1 MAVKENIE
9 EAEDFD
15 FGEYSFKPEETEI
28 NGKKVLDYTG
38 IEHDRIFLVNKKDI
52 TTKKRPDWI
61 PELDAAGLEA
71 DQFLPVCVMDGDGN
85 YFVQSKIKTGEEERK
100 LKNTGRT
107 IKTPVYDT
115 EYYKMSRDLLAA
127 TVDYYLKKKRAEL
140 KEAGS
145 SRKVSLPRALKTMRA
160 SRYEEMVGLL
170 DLCESYKDN
179 SEILDPK
186 LSHFSDAYK
195 KQNRVIFVEQWQPLL
210 RAIVDK
216 RLDMNLQKQDCANT
230 FAKGEETAYGKS
242 GSSNALYDKF
252 GVMIKKQNGS
262 TFSAGQRN
270 RLENTLS
277 AVWPHFGD
285 LRSLAGQSGLTIS
298 YADDCNQHA
307 RKAVGLYRAMPG
319 EKGEKAIGVSF
330 FNDERNDRNP
340 AAVTLSHE
348 VTHWL
353 DSEKGKE
360 THHFFASDAAG
371 TLENRIAMKFKELVR
386 DNEKRLNDLSS
397 RFTKDKKQSS
407 LGDYWFRTCE
417 CLARAMEEHYALSQ
431 GLMIFEEN
439 PAYLPREQFLKEIEP
454 LAVELIGEN
463 KKHFRMEVMEK
474 TESVTPAE
482 QMLRD
487 SFLPDEAGIRK
498 LAASHKKVS
507 GELKAVIDGS
517 PDTFNYLRGANKAM
531 DNKVE
536 AYQKKVARLSTKKR
550 VLELDMR
557 LMAKLSLSA
566 IEWDELERNSAPVD
580 KDNLRLLERGS
591 FEYYAAIVTSANR
604 NAGISLPKSVP
615 LVLELPAGFRLDF
628 LEKGEDGYS
637 VGNNGGWTMPVE
649 EYADIRAANE
659 KLFEKLEG
667 LPDEISHEQPA
678 AAAEPV
684 NNGGLR
690 TKPLGLNNQAL
701 YNLFAINNE
710 SLSYFKNYAENLYD
724 IMDTEHAS
732 LNIGSGIID
741 VGPAVELIFRQN
753 FSDSY
758 SSSKTIYGDTKSI
771 CEWVEDYLR
780 ENDIRSKYRFRKAV
794 SGFEK
799 EYKDLL
805 NPVFELVKGGVGA
818 KILDFTQKIS
828 NGAFGDELKHGFEK
842 YVAESGYAPE
852 TFVSRMFKRRE
863 LDQSISGVDVINH
876 EFGQEDTPQLSGNG
890 EFPGLLDESQWE
902 EVYLKKFS
910 RLEPGEKFREFRSE
924 LEKSLADKDKVEALK
939 NISGKISVN
948 FETVMESI
956 SEYVSWK
963 EVQEDIRK
971 FAEKRPYLSY
981 EGWKETIANR
991 LGEPSYTGLRIAVNN
1006 DQKPWLKIK
1015 RSEYE
1020 NQFAGIKSDFRE
1032 RDSETFSD
1040 EEFSRRFSAGEFDDI
1055 FQRLQKSILAINS
1068 RSYESNDKETNEEN
1082 EHKKAFEYAVA
1093 WNRLFVNGEPESV
1106 RNLRDKWN
1114 EKLRT
1119 EKEGFLA
1126 KKAEYEKVAGET
1138 SDERILELAKEIESF
1153 KREVPEVYRAE
1164 SFSKKQERVF
1174 KQAVLDCIGLSDTK
1188 YGRGSLETLKNFIS
1202 PQVLPS
1208 FFQEFEQMREEIVMR
1223 EIERRGISISDI
1235 KENKLMETKE
1245 NTEHKPYSF
1254 FVKDG
1259 AEFDE
1264 DFEPITGLTAKE
1276 AVSEYMNKPSSVI
1289 GVHIPTN
1296 RILNTPDGEGMW
1308 VLSRLQDGVHHLD
1321 DTFLQKGQETT
1332 RNDENFIDAL
1342 SELEEECSVQGLYL
1356 SVPFVFR
1363 ELQGAL
1369 RDKRLEEKA
1378 AKELRPADPN
1388 WEEDKELLEEAKQLD
1403 RSSRPKTSMWGSVQS
1418 CHKLIPGVYSVSTA
1432 GHGGIM
1438 VHTSVAEKVLSK
1450 EVLDYS
1456 EKLIENGYIQFEED
1470 CDAAVPLVD
1479 FYRKHL
1485 FEGFSWNKG
1494 REAEFYEIAQK
1505 SILRWNPGLLEKM
1518 NEGYDKILEKEAKKN
1533 ILEEQ
1538 KKSFVLEKLSA
1549 AGIEVVQDKAEFDRI
1564 LNNAEIL
1571 QKMQKENNVEDL
1583 FVSKNEENLDSEID
1597 KLTIKDVDLKDEFIE
1612 ISEKTPYILQECGL
1626 NDFPVKMYKQ
1636 KLARAL
1642 FLEKENFG
1650 ERRTHGHKG
1659 EFSEK
1664 DVKDVFSNLANPR
1677 YVFNSTK
1684 NKDIPDD
1691 FYIVGVYDQ
1700 FDNNKNPM
1708 MVSFHFN
1715 KDKNEIEANWVT
1727 AVYGR
1732 NKIDIMKNWIDKG
1745 YLLYV
1750 NDLEIEKASTD
1761 VGTLYMRVMHTVN
1774 AHKDTI
1780 KRKSDFVN
1788 EMEMLFYKQN
1798 EQTYGFAHEG
1808 KIYLNPEI
1816 ASSEVAIHEYTHLW
1830 DNYTQRTNP
1839 ELWEKGK
1846 NIFKK
1851 TSLWEEVKSDP
1862 NYADIADNDDLLLSE
1877 VHARICGKMAEAVL
1891 SRILEKDGELTK
1903 DTVIDWDKECWDY
1916 IATEIGFQTFDNVN
1930 PELKIKTEDLKQFLS
1945 MPMKDLM
1952 EGREITQKREKN
1964 MEKENT
1970 EGVLYDE
1977 SKDKSERLERISS
1990 LLTAAIDKYG
2000 AEHIDLIRN
2009 DEGQLN
2015 IIYHSDNDSFLVDR
2029 TEERPEHLDMKELV
2043 KVLDSLDVGHNFAD
2057 AVVREPEKDNAA
2069 LTASEANER
2078 CQKLGYY
2085 FEYNDDVDSA
2095 DIFTEQGGD
2104 FIATYGAGGFGYTDD
2119 LMDEK
2124 GASKIPD
2131 EIFREVI
2138 ALADRFY
2145 HATHE
2150 EINNEKVHVNEKTPV
2165 RVYDAHDI
2173 FTQSELDSIRLHT
2186 GLDVRDPE
2194 YVDLAVYAPV
2204 NEDKSRDYKPFFIV
2218 ATGTDD
2224 SRHIWELREG
2234 PRGEYISKNRF
2245 IQYIFRGKHDYGSY
2259 DYHNL
2264 TNLIAASRAAGL
2276 IDDDFDLKNY
2286 DGGSNSVYT
2295 AVRNFEKEYLPKI
2308 KFIDRNGN
2316 DISLH
2321 EGLGFD
2327 MTDDH
2332 ALWSKEE
2339 VELIAGF
2346 EEPVQKIS
2354 GEKEEMTVTVS
2365 LKQLYE
2371 HYARDGKEFSHV
2383 GDNNVL
2389 TDFGRIRHTGE
2400 DGNDY
2405 YDLFNE
2411 EGVLAC
2417 CDGETVTLKES
2428 KDGKNYLINEQDEY
2442 PTRFILSDEEF
2453 GIATMTRPAQV
2464 LGASQEPPRI
2474 RLEKWEVGGK
2484 TYQVRECFFEKDGKT
2499 VTRYVGEEDMAN
2511 GGYPDKDLEAVDERI
2526 AYYVDKE
2533 KLKTL
2538 SDEELLEYIHDN
2550 IDESVYEIFD
2560 VEVLKNQVSEN
2571 RNFVIDGAS
2580 NGMLAK
2586 YINRSEIS
2594 DIEEFRKFAAER
2606 ITGTAQD
2613 KTYFGQMWKAGV
2625 EFCREKGWEVPDVP
2639 DEYKGLLLNEN
2650 KAEEPAI
2657 LKMPE
2662 ITLSEKKS
2670 RVLPFSIVENVEKKR
2685 VNIKFDTME
2694 NNPDFP
2700 EIIKELKAGGWKF
2713 APSTKQWYPVGKAV
2727 EGAKEFAESLQ
2738 DRYSGILNEP
2748 EKAAEAQE
2756 KEAADSSSVYDG
2768 ILFFDRNYDE
2778 PKEFARYTGLEEE
2791 KATYFLK
2798 ALGHDY
2804 ADMNSEKTERF
2815 GLDKDKNLVSVMK
2828 KDDGSVTLRKFSS
2841 VDELLDYACENAQ
2854 KEYDGIKALYER
2866 HQKAQENNDWGKM
2879 LDQLYDKA
2887 LNRWAEN
2894 LYQVNEI
2901 RNAREQEKFAK
2912 MSLSQ
2917 FDKELI
2923 DVINGKLPKDHI
2935 FSLGIPGVIL
2945 QRCGFPEGQ
2954 RIEMSA
2960 SRLEFKS
2967 KLNWHPFD
2975 MKDVIGLDSALQT
2988 PVAVFAYGNKEKSQN
3003 VIVGIDKDGKNFLAG
3018 VHFNQKV
3025 RGYEVSDLRTLFPK
3039 DNIDWIRWITQ
3050 GKMIYGDKE
3059 KLQALIAQ
3067 QRINVAEVSA
3077 QVAQSPLYEHCLE
3090 SASSI
3095 MQKFGDVNDIFT
3107 EEHEFYNDI
3116 KEKGI
3121 IEQKFYTYYSSL
3133 GNMDAREL
3141 SEHEAGEF
3149 YDALKSND
3157 AEKIAEYTETDLHE
3171 ISGVA
3176 KVILDEYQAKAVEKT
3191 RDVKESGIALNDFN
3205 EFLDKKSPYVE
3216 VIFSE
3221 RSGDEYLPDG
3231 KIWSL
3236 AEADKIIP
3244 ELNDKFSSYLKTEIA
3259 VHFPDGDKPY
3269 TRESDCTGTF
3279 RLDIGTDRKMESF
3292 SDHIRC
3298 TCSDIDFI
3306 DAFEKAWQKSYVP
3319 SLDESFTEDLSQRLS
3334 ETAKEAGKK
3343 LASITERYKKIAGED
3358 NKVHS
3363 AFIIE
3368 ESESKASKAK
3378 VGSARGEFR
3387 DFFDDTLRDLSET
3400 VKKYSA
3406 SSGFE
3411 MTDEALLFAKH
3422 AVKNAMIDLYYGESR
3437 AAHYGSGFDFTSWRG
3452 MIDSIPPVAAYD
3464 GLLDIYL
3471 GKEKLAGIE
3480 RLSEQKKAFE
3490 DKLEKAEEKLRE
3502 NPGNPL
3508 AAADKTDA
3516 ENGINAVN
3524 ADLKKSSPEI
3534 PPLEVHDRIG
3544 EDTVLDSFK
3553 IADGIYQATLGQ
3565 KTGNGGLA
3573 AQSYFVIDGR
3583 IALQLSKDARELMD
3597 KRDKRYVIGN
3607 KYNEPY
3613 VLKELIEQ
3621 KLMPPRDGNFV
3632 ESLSAYIKRH
3642 PLELA
3647 KKGFY
3652 PVTLDN
3658 IQRKTAELAAL
3669 NKNLAKDPLAL
3680 AKSIISMVDDDNKG
3694 AWLKGH
3700 GCNTQD
3706 GLRKTFTEWMS
3717 GQDKKRQK
3725 DSGYPPRGEK

>member
-52 TTKKRPDWI
+52 LTRKRPDWI
-61 PELDAAGLEA
+61 PELDPAGLEA

-85 YFVQSKIKTGEEERK
+85 YFVQSKIKTGETEK
-100 LKNTGRT
+100 TLSNYART
-107 IKTPVYDT
+107 KIKVPVFET

-127 TVDYYLKKKRAEL
+127 SVDYYLKRKRAEL

-170 DLCESYKDN
+170 GLCESYKDN

-195 KQNRVIFVEQWQPLL
+195 KQNHIIFVEQWQPLL

-230 FAKGEETAYGKS
+230 YAKGEETAYGKS
-242 GSSNALYDKF
+242 GSSNALYNEF

-262 TFSAGQRN
+262 TFSAEQKN

-285 LRSLAGQSGLTIS
+285 LRSLAGKAGLTIS

-307 RKAVGLYRAMPG
+307 RKAVGLYRAVPG

-386 DNEKRLNDLSS
+386 DNKRRHNDSHSLG
-397 RFTKDKKQSS
+397 TKRKNTD

-417 CLARAMEEHYALSQ
+417 CLGRAMEEHYALSQ
-431 GLMIFEEN
+431 GLTIFEEN
-439 PAYLPREQFLKEIEP
+439 PAYLPAEQFRKVIEP
-454 LAVELIGEN
+454 MAAELIEEN
-463 KKHFRMEVMEK
+463 KKHFGMEVMEREEVK
-474 TESVTPAE
+474 DRTESVTAAE

-487 SFLPDEAGIRK
+487 RFAPDEDGIRK
-498 LAASHKKVS
+498 LADAHKKVS
-507 GELKAVIDGS
+507 DELKSVIDGA

-536 AYQKKVARLSTKKR
+536 AYQKKVAKLATKKR

-557 LMAKLSLSA
+557 LLAKLPLSVV
-566 IEWDELERNSAPVD
+566 EWDELERNSAPVD
-580 KDNLRLLERGS
+580 KDSIRLLERGS
-591 FEYYAAIVTSANR
+591 FEYYAAAVTSANK
-604 NAGISLPKSVP
+604 NAGVSLPKRFP
-615 LVLELPAGFRLDF
+615 LVLDLPARVRLDF

-637 VGNNGGWTMPVE
+637 VGENGGWTMPVE
-649 EYADIRAANE
+649 EYADVRAANE
-659 KLFEKLEG
+659 KLLEKLEG
-667 LPDEISHEQPA
+667 LPDELSHEQPA

-690 TKPLGLNNQAL
+690 PEPLGLNNQAL
-701 YNLFAINNE
+701 HNLFAINNA
-710 SLSYFKNYAENLYD
+710 SISYFKEYAENLYD
-724 IMDTEHAS
+724 FSDTEHAKK
-732 LNIGSGIID
+732 NIGSEIVD
-741 VGPAVELIFRQN
+741 VGPAVELDFIN
-753 FSDSY
+753 ESNLVSH
-758 SSSKTIYGDTKSI
+758 KTIYGDTKNI
-771 CEWVEDYLR
+771 CEWVEAYLK
-780 ENDIRSKYRFRKAV
+780 ENDIRSRYRLKKALLA
-794 SGFEK
+794 FEK

-805 NPVFELVKGGVGA
+805 KPVFDEITAGNLGTS
-818 KILDFTQKIS
+818 ILDFTQHIS
-828 NGAFGDELKHGFEK
+828 TGAFGDELKHGFEK

-852 TFVSRMFKRRE
+852 PFVSTMFKRRE
-863 LDQSISGVDVINH
+863 LDRSISGVDVINH
-876 EFGQEDTPQLSGNG
+876 EFDQEDTPQLSGNG
-890 EFPGLLDESQWE
+890 EFAGLLDESQWE
-902 EVYLKKFS
+902 EIYLKKFS

-924 LEKSLADKDKVEALK
+924 LEKSLADKDRVEALK

-948 FETVMESI
+948 FETVMKNI

-963 EVQEDIRK
+963 EVQKDIRK

-981 EGWKETIANR
+981 DGWKETIANR

-1055 FQRLQKSILAINS
+1055 FQRLQKSILALSS

-1126 KKAEYEKVAGET
+1126 KKADYEKVARET

-1174 KQAVLDCIGLSDTK
+1174 KQAVLDCIRLSDPK
-1188 YGRGSLETLKNFIS
+1188 YGRGPLETLKNFIS

-1223 EIERRGISISDI
+1223 EIERRGINISEI
-1235 KENKLMETKE
+1235 KENKLMETE
-1245 NTEHKPYSF
+1245 QKPYSF

-1259 AEFDE
+1259 GVEEAVMGLTAQEIASEFADI
-1264 DFEPITGLTAKE
+1264 EPITGLTAKE
-1276 AVSEYMNKPSSVI
+1276 AVSEYINRPSSVI

-1296 RILNTPDGEGMW
+1296 RILNDPEGEGMW

-1321 DTFLQKGQETT
+1321 DSFLEKGQETT

-1342 SELEEECSVQGLYL
+1342 SELEEECRSQGLHL

-1378 AKELRPADPN
+1378 ANEVHPAEPN
-1388 WEEDKELLEEAKQLD
+1388 WKQDKALLEEVKRLD
-1403 RSSRPKTSMWGSVQS
+1403 RSSRPNTSIWGSVQN
-1418 CHKLIPGVYSVSTA
+1418 CHKLIPGVYLVSTA

-1438 VHTSVAEKVLSK
+1438 VHESVAEKVLSK
-1450 EVLDYS
+1450 ANLEHT
-1456 EKLIENGYIQFEED
+1456 EKWAERGFIPFEED
-1470 CDAAVPLVD
+1470 ADINIALVD
-1479 FYRKHL
+1479 LYRKHL
-1485 FEGFSWNKG
+1485 LEGLSWNKG
-1494 REAEFYEIAQK
+1494 KEEEFYEYGQK

-1518 NEGYDKILEKEAKKN
+1518 NEEYDSSMSVSESKSSQLSLGN
-1533 ILEEQ
+1533 I
-1538 KKSFVLEKLSA
+1538 S
-1549 AGIEVVQDKAEFDRI
+1549 
-1564 LNNAEIL
+1564 LNNEHG
-1571 QKMQKENNVEDL
+1571 EDGWQTQ
-1583 FVSKNEENLDSEID
+1583 DM
-1597 KLTIKDVDLKDEFIE
+1597 FIPTLE
-1612 ISEKTPYILQECGL
+1612 YI
-1626 NDFPVKMYKQ
+1626 
-1636 KLARAL
+1636 AA
-1642 FLEKENFG
+1642 
-1650 ERRTHGHKG
+1650 
-1659 EFSEK
+1659 
-1664 DVKDVFSNLANPR
+1664 A
-1677 YVFNSTK
+1677 
-1684 NKDIPDD
+1684 
-1691 FYIVGVYDQ
+1691 
-1700 FDNNKNPM
+1700 
-1708 MVSFHFN
+1708 
-1715 KDKNEIEANWVT
+1715 
-1727 AVYGR
+1727 
-1732 NKIDIMKNWIDKG
+1732 KIDDERFIMPVATWKPA
-1745 YLLYV
+1745 
-1750 NDLEIEKASTD
+1750 E
-1761 VGTLYMRVMHTVN
+1761 
-1774 AHKDTI
+1774 
-1780 KRKSDFVN
+1780 
-1788 EMEMLFYKQN
+1788 
-1798 EQTYGFAHEG
+1798 
-1808 KIYLNPEI
+1808 NPEI
-1816 ASSEVAIHEYTHLW
+1816 TMYMTKRL
-1830 DNYTQRTNP
+1830 
-1839 ELWEKGK
+1839 
-1846 NIFKK
+1846 
-1851 TSLWEEVKSDP
+1851 
-1862 NYADIADNDDLLLSE
+1862 IAEPSN
-1877 VHARICGKMAEAVL
+1877 A
-1891 SRILEKDGELTK
+1891 
-1903 DTVIDWDKECWDY
+1903 
-1916 IATEIGFQTFDNVN
+1916 
-1930 PELKIKTEDLKQFLS
+1930 
-1945 MPMKDLM
+1945 
-1952 EGREITQKREKN
+1952 
-1964 MEKENT
+1964 EKEYLDTSINGSPT
-1970 EGVLYDE
+1970 VFSRKEWDFIHTQE
-1977 SKDKSERLERISS
+1977 
-1990 LLTAAIDKYG
+1990 AI
-2000 AEHIDLIRN
+2000 
-2009 DEGQLN
+2009 
-2015 IIYHSDNDSFLVDR
+2015 
-2029 TEERPEHLDMKELV
+2029 ELV
-2043 KVLDSLDVGHNFAD
+2043 SEQIKNQEKAQQKNTFVFEKLDA
-2057 AVVREPEKDNAA
+2057 AVSEPEKDISA

-2085 FEYNDDVDSA
+2085 FEYNDDVDTA
-2095 DIFTEQGGD
+2095 DIFTESDGD

-2124 GASKIPD
+2124 GVSKIPD
-2131 EIFREVI
+2131 GIFREVI

-2150 EINNEKVHVNEKTPV
+2150 EISNEKVHVNEKTPV

-2204 NEDKSRDYKPFFIV
+2204 DEDKSRDYKPFFIV

-2234 PRGEYISKNRF
+2234 PRGEYIRKNRF

-2276 IDDDFDLKNY
+2276 IDEDFDLKNY
-2286 DGGSNSVYT
+2286 DGGSNNVYT

-2321 EGLGFD
+2321 EGLGFN

-2339 VELIAGF
+2339 RDLIAGF
-2346 EEPVQKIS
+2346 EQPVQEIS

-2411 EGVLAC
+2411 EGILAC

-2453 GIATMTRPAQV
+2453 GIATMTRPAQE
-2464 LGASQEPPRI
+2464 LGASQEPSKI

-2550 IDESVYEIFD
+2550 IDESIYEIFD

-2586 YINRSEIS
+2586 YINRSKIS

-2613 KTYFGQMWKAGV
+2613 KTYFEQMWKAGI
-2625 EFCREKGWEVPDVP
+2625 EFCREKGWEMPDVP
-2639 DEYKGLLLNEN
+2639 EEYKGLLLNEN
-2650 KAEEPAI
+2650 KAADPAI

-2662 ITLSEKKS
+2662 ITLSEKES
-2670 RVLPFSIVENVEKKR
+2670 RVLPFSIIENVEKKR

-2727 EGAKEFAESLQ
+2727 EGAKEFAENLQ
-2738 DRYSGILNEP
+2738 DKYSGFLNEP
-2748 EKAAEAQE
+2748 EKIAEAQE
-2756 KEAADSSSVYDG
+2756 KAAEVSSSVYDG

-2778 PKEFARYTGLEEE
+2778 PKEFAKYTGMEEE
-2791 KATYFLK
+2791 KASYFLK
-2798 ALGHDY
+2798 ALGHDF

-2815 GLDKDKNLVSVMK
+2815 GLNEDKNLVSVMK

-2866 HQKAQENNDWGKM
+2866 HQKAQENSDWGKM

-2923 DVINGKLPKDHI
+2923 DVIDGKLPKDHI

-2945 QRCGFPEGQ
+2945 QRCGFQEGQ

-2988 PVAVFAYGNKEKSQN
+2988 PVAVFAYGDKEKLQN
-3003 VIVGIDKDGKNFLAG
+3003 VIVGLDKDGKNFLAG

-3116 KEKGI
+3116 KEKGS

-3149 YDALKSND
+3149 YDALKNND
-3157 AEKIAEYTETDLHE
+3157 AEKIAEYTESDLHE
-3171 ISGVA
+3171 
-3176 KVILDEYQAKAVEKT
+3176 T
-3191 RDVKESGIALNDFN
+3191 SGIAKEILS
-3205 EFLDKKSPYVE
+3205 EFQARAAEKNRETAPVMDECLANRLPYVE

-3259 VHFPDGDKPY
+3259 VHFPDGDKSY

-3279 RLDIGTDRKMESF
+3279 RLDIGTGRKMEPF
-3292 SDHIRC
+3292 SDHIRG

-3306 DAFEKAWQKSYVP
+3306 NAFEKAWQKNYVP

-3334 ETAKEAGKK
+3334 ETAKEAGKR
-3343 LASITERYKKIAGED
+3343 LASITEQYKKVAGED

-3378 VGSARGEFR
+3378 VGAARGEFR
-3387 DFFDDTLRDLSET
+3387 NFFDDTLRDLSET

-3411 MTDEALLFAKH
+3411 MSGETLLFAKH

-3437 AAHYGSGFDFTSWRG
+3437 AAQYGSGFDFTTWRG

-3471 GKEKLAGIE
+3471 GKGIGKEIEKL
-3480 RLSEQKKAFE
+3480 REQKAAFE

-3516 ENGINAVN
+3516 ENGINAVSSEI
-3524 ADLKKSSPEI
+3524 DGKSKPVPALEI
-3534 PPLEVHDRIG
+3534 HDKVG
-3544 EDTVLDSFK
+3544 EYTVLDNFRIS
-3553 IADGIYQATLGQ
+3553 DGVYQSTLG
-3565 KTGNGGLA
+3565 KMTENGALA
-3573 AQSYFVIDGR
+3573 AQSYFVIDGNV
-3583 IALQLSKDARELMD
+3583 ALRLSADARELME
-3597 KRDKRYVIGN
+3597 KKGERYFIGN

-3613 VLKELIEQ
+3613 VLKELIDQ
-3621 KLMPPRDGNFV
+3621 KLMPPRDGNFL
-3632 ESLSAYIKRH
+3632 ENLSAYIERH
-3642 PLELA
+3642 PAELA
-3647 KKGFY
+3647 KKGFF

-3658 IQRKTAELAAL
+3658 IQKKTAELANL
-3669 NKNLAKDPLAL
+3669 NRNLSKDPLAL
-3680 AKSIISMVDDDNKG
+3680 AKKIISMVDDDNKG
-3694 AWLKGH
+3694 AWLKNH
-3700 GCNTQD
+3700 GCNTPE
-3706 GLRKTFTEWMS
+3706 GLKKTFMEWMT
-3717 GQDKKRQK
+3717 GQDKKRQR
-3725 DSGYPPRGEK
+3725 DGGYPPRGEK